1 MRTLRR
7 GAGLVA
13 MMVTALLLALLPA
26 TAAQAAGTG
35 EQNWCGVQGIASP
48 EANRAVDAACAE
60 WRARITGRRFRTS
73 PAVPRRGRNTVL
85 DGGELRR

>member
-13 MMVTALLLALLPA
+13 MIVTALLLALLPA

-35 EQNWCGVQGIASP
+35 EQNWCAAQGIASP
-48 EANRAVDAACAE
+48 EAKIGLIGLA
-60 WRARITGRRFRTS
+60 G
-73 PAVPRRGRNTVL
+73 
-85 DGGELRR
+85 